1 MQKSLT
7 QLVRDD
13 KLDPDAVLVKIAT
26 DLRLNH
32 QQREFI
38 KNYVENG
45 GDKCK
50 AALDAGYAS
59 NQKQYWY
66 DRSNK
71 SPEAIAGRT
80 GILTTANALMNNKKV
95 ENGIHQYMDVYKL
108 VRMNKIESDVYRIS
122 QLRATYDI
130 RDMIET
136 IVGTTPEEIV
146 EKVKQLNDEQAVCID
161 SIVYDYKGKDA
172 NQFVVTCK
180 FADRDKSL
188 GMLAKLNGMMVD
200 KKEVHNTGSNMPT
213 INIAVLNK

>member
-7 QLVRDD
+7 QLVRDE
-13 KLDPDAVLVKIAT
+13 KLDPDAILLKISA
-26 DLRLNH
+26 DLRLTR
-32 QQREFI
+32 QQIDFV
-38 KNYVENG
+38 KHYVENG
-45 GDKCK
+45 GDKYK
-50 AALDAGYAS
+50 AALEAGYAS
-59 NQKQYWY
+59 KAAKYWY
-66 DRSNK
+66 DRKDK
-71 SPEAIAGRT
+71 SPEAISGRASVQT
-80 GILTTANALMNNKKV
+80 ITNNVMNNKKV
-95 ENGIHQYMDVYKL
+95 ENAIHQYADVYQI
-108 VRMNKIESDVYRIS
+108 VRRNKIESDVYRMS

-146 EKVKQLNDEQAVCID
+146 EKVKALSDEQAVCID
-161 SIVYDYKGKDA
+161 SITYDYKGKDA